1 MPSAN
6 GGDSMKIMEDMRK
19 DMKRYCYKHKLYFV
33 SKSRCPISSVVEHF
47 IRNEKVHGSI
57 P

>member
-19 DMKRYCYKHKLYFV
+19 DMKRYEKILLYT
-33 SKSRCPISSVVEHF
+33 
-47 IRNEKVHGSI
+47 
-57 P
+57 